1 MTNDQ
6 SAGTNATA
14 ANSGI
19 EDVNVAQETVQF
31 TRDQIL
37 MQAGTS
43 VLAQANQ
50 SSSGILRLLQ

>member
-1 MTNDQ
+1 
-6 SAGTNATA
+6 
-14 ANSGI
+14 
-19 EDVNVAQETVQF
+19 VNVAQETVQF

-50 SSSGILRLLQ
+50 STSGILALLR